1 MELPPGA
8 ARAFTESSKQQA
20 WPSSGSGRPTI
31 NTSALPP
38 SGPSSASLD
47 LSPPPS
53 SVSHSSHSSPWAR
66 QIPLATSGQSPSAN
80 YMLQHPLQP
89 MPHHPDSQTQLGSP
103 SSLPSNDWNNMFSAP
118 LDPSTF
124 QALAASGV
132 LGPPTGGV
140 PTSLPGRSN
149 HSLHDFGVNTRTH
162 KDGRTGIPP
171 QWSNLS
177 SPYAS
182 PPATSQRASPVH
194 LLPNNTPYARRKSP
208 VSGLSQSYG
217 PVSMRHPSS
226 SMPLPMSSF
235 DGQHVS
241 GEFSH
246 DRQSSLSQQLAGS
259 HMSSPNGRGPLPMVP
274 GLESPHLDSLSQG
287 FSSHRSSYDFNATPH
302 QPSERFAPGIPP
314 SLWMSPTSMPSS
326 SSSYSDT
333 SFLSLNHMGPPRQPS
348 IPNSVATSS
357 SPTALSLF
365 DSGKSTAPTSASSPK
380 GRLLSDLFSD
390 PLFPSRQSSV
400 DEQQPHAFSS
410 PKVTGS
416 PDLKALELLSED
428 ADPEKM
434 AREDPLATQVWRM
447 YARQKATLPHAQRME
462 NLTWRMMALALKKKK
477 EDEEREKE
485 RGKEVG
491 KERGSEAPE
500 GKASEGGTATAEET
514 ERGRTIDKGKAK
526 VQVVGFDG
534 ENQDGKDEDECVYVL
549 ITLSSAILSPVGL
562 LLAKCRWTGVRLAGL
577 APARLWTGVLPV
589 ALVHAPP

>member
-1 MELPPGA
+1 MCPPASPDDLITLSMTLASTHARTRMA
-8 ARAFTESSKQQA
+8 AQA
-20 WPSSGSGRPTI
+20 SHR
-31 NTSALPP
+31 
-38 SGPSSASLD
+38 SGPTSHRRT
-47 LSPPPS
+47 PP
-53 SVSHSSHSSPWAR
+53 R
-66 QIPLATSGQSPSAN
+66 LPLLRG
-80 YMLQHPLQP
+80 HP
-89 MPHHPDSQTQLGSP
+89 
-103 SSLPSNDWNNMFSAP
+103 
-118 LDPSTF
+118 
-124 QALAASGV
+124 
-132 LGPPTGGV
+132 
-140 PTSLPGRSN
+140 
-149 HSLHDFGVNTRTH
+149 
-162 KDGRTGIPP
+162 
-171 QWSNLS
+171 
-177 SPYAS
+177 
-182 PPATSQRASPVH
+182 PVH

-589 ALVHAPP
+589 ALVHAPPWRACPICTISSSSPPLRHPSAMSRPPAYPSPAPQAGGVPTRRYRLNSCSLPSSSPPANIGSTISTRTTSTVLTGGFLRLFPLPALSPVRPYRPYHRRSRGRSPSTFVRPASITPSPERAYLPG